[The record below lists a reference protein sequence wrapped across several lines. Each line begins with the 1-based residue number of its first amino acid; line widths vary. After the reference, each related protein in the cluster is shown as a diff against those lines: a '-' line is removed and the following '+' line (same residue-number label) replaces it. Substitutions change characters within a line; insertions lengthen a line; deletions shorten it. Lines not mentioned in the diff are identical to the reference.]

1 MKISYAILTHN
12 EGDYIENLLS
22 FLVKNKQPED
32 EIVIVDDY
40 STDKLTQ
47 EILSKYEDSIILE
60 YSKFENEEQ
69 QRTYLE
75 SLCTGDYIF
84 VFDADEIIHES
95 FIKVLPKLL
104 EANPEVEMYYVPRV
118 NTVEGLTPTHVAK
131 WRWQVNEK
139 GWINFPDYQMRLHK
153 NLPHIKWEGFL
164 HSKMV
169 GYNNYV
175 ALPAEEKF
183 SILHHK
189 QISRQEQQNDQYDK
203 IEANGKTQYKV

>member
-40 STDKLTQ
+40 STDELTQ

>member
-40 STDKLTQ
+40 STDELTQ

-118 NTVEGLTPTHVAK
+118 NTVEGLTQEHIQK
-131 WRWQVNEK
+131 WRWNVNEN
-139 GWINFPDYQMRLHK
+139 GWINFPDYQTRLHK
-153 NLPHIKWEGFL
+153 NVPHIKWEGFL

-189 QISRQEQQNDQYDK
+189 QIDRQEQQNDQYDE
-203 IEANGKTQYKV
+203 IERNGRTNYKV

>member
-40 STDKLTQ
+40 STDELTQ
-47 EILSKYEDSIILE
+47 EILFKYEDSIILE

-118 NTVEGLTPTHVAK
+118 NTVEGLTQEHIQK
-131 WRWQVNEK
+131 WRWNINEN
-139 GWINFPDYQMRLHK
+139 GWINFPDYQTRLHK
-153 NLPHIKWEGFL
+153 NVPHIKWEGFL

-189 QISRQEQQNDQYDK
+189 QIDRQEQQNDQYDE
-203 IEANGKTQYKV
+203 IERNGRTNYKV